1 MLPACCVGLKR
12 IWPEVAV
19 TGDGWNVCKTF
30 PPGERRSGAGPVEQ
44 GETEETA
51 RFLVFFLLVGDSLEE
66 EPISRAGLGG
76 VLRLELLLEPRE
88 CRGEPSRLESCN
100 TKKVSPAL
108 LSYWM
113 NLLNLTV

>member
-12 IWPEVAV
+12 SWPEVAV

-51 RFLVFFLLVGDSLEE
+51 RFLVFFLLVGFL
-66 EPISRAGLGG
+66 RGLI
-76 VLRLELLLEPRE
+76 LRIQLHYQILL
-88 CRGEPSRLESCN
+88 
-100 TKKVSPAL
+100 V
-108 LSYWM
+108 
-113 NLLNLTV
+113 

>member
-19 TGDGWNVCKTF
+19 TGDGWKVCKTF

-66 EPISRAGLGG
+66 EPGEEDLEEDPLLALLAGLLCSIICCGAAG
-76 VLRLELLLEPRE
+76 AGAGWIWR
-88 CRGEPSRLESCN
+88 
-100 TKKVSPAL
+100 KF
-108 LSYWM
+108 
-113 NLLNLTV
+113 